1 MTPITLAQL
10 AIAAGGELRGE
21 DIRIAGYSTDTRSL
35 SANDVYFCLAGDRFD
50 GHDFIADAVA
60 KGAAAL
66 VTEKVA
72 DTDIPQLVVSD
83 GRLAFGLFSSLW
95 RSQYTNPVVGV
106 TGSNGKTTVKE
117 LLASI
122 FRQAGTVH
130 ATRANDNNEV
140 GVPQTLL
147 GLSRDHDFA
156 VVEMGASDVGEIE
169 RLGSLVKPDVAVITN
184 AGAAHLEGFGD
195 AESVAAEK
203 AWIYKSLASDGTAVI
218 NATDNFYDY
227 WIECSAGKRIISF
240 GGSGVVADVTAERLV
255 DGTITIRYKDQS
267 VNCQYGLPGHHNVL
281 NAAAASACSIAA
293 GVSLGLISQGLASV
307 QPVAGRL
314 NFSRLNNGVTLID
327 DTYNA
332 NPASTRAAID
342 VLSESTAGLR
352 VLVLGDL
359 LELGAEAVQ
368 EHQAVGVYAH
378 ANGIDRLFAFGDLTQ
393 HTVDA
398 FGNGAEWFSDKEAI
412 VSKLRDELLQDSVV
426 LVKGSRSMHMEEV
439 ADALTV
445 HCNQAKLGA
454 CCQ

>member
-1 MTPITLAQL
+1 M
-10 AIAAGGELRGE
+10 
-21 DIRIAGYSTDTRSL
+21 
-35 SANDVYFCLAGDRFD
+35 
-50 GHDFIADAVA
+50 
-60 KGAAAL
+60 
-66 VTEKVA
+66 
-72 DTDIPQLVVSD
+72 
-83 GRLAFGLFSSLW
+83 
-95 RSQYTNPVVGV
+95 
-106 TGSNGKTTVKE
+106 
-117 LLASI
+117 
-122 FRQAGTVH
+122 
-130 ATRANDNNEV
+130 
-140 GVPQTLL
+140 
-147 GLSRDHDFA
+147 
-156 VVEMGASDVGEIE
+156 
-169 RLGSLVKPDVAVITN
+169 
-184 AGAAHLEGFGD
+184 
-195 AESVAAEK
+195 
-203 AWIYKSLASDGTAVI
+203 
-218 NATDNFYDY
+218 
-227 WIECSAGKRIISF
+227 
-240 GGSGVVADVTAERLV
+240 
-255 DGTITIRYKDQS
+255 
-267 VNCQYGLPGHHNVL
+267 L
-281 NAAAASACSIAA
+281 NAAAASACSIAV

-342 VLSESTAGLR
+342 VLSGSTAGLR

-439 ADALTV
+439 ADALTA